1 MKKFFAILALVT
13 IAFSVNAQNTP
24 RYGSVANGFWLED
37 GILFHE
43 DLGGAGKIIYIK
55 STYFVARDFTDQVVW
70 SFNAELF
77 MTKTDVDTMRFD
89 FIVGVVLNNGGSE
102 IPIDRDGVMLI
113 KLMND
118 SIIELPCFSVNVKQ
132 TDTKVSSYSIGNTT
146 YISNSD
152 IYRNE
157 ATYLINYK
165 DIQKLKIGVK
175 KIRVQT
181 ISGFVEKEYSKD
193 KCGANLFNS
202 FVRVINESQK
212 APWNRKEKIYEN
224 F

>member
-1 MKKFFAILALVT
+1 MAEEKEEEKKLKTIWEYLVSDR
-13 IAFSVNAQNTP
+13 FNDVVDFD
-24 RYGSVANGFWLED
+24 RFVKCFE
-37 GILFHE
+37 ILFKNE
-43 DLGGAGKIIYIK
+43 KIYLQN
-55 STYFVARDFTDQVVW
+55 V
-70 SFNAELF
+70 
-77 MTKTDVDTMRFD
+77 FD

-212 APWNRKEKIYEN
+212 APWKRKEKIYEN